1 MNEIVHA
8 LDRNLDREIE
18 TRRSL
23 LELVELEGRTIQAGD
38 HEELDHTLAQIRET
52 LAGLTPIEE
61 ERSELLE
68 RIAAVL
74 GSDAQIATLT
84 EIAHAVGGDAGSDL
98 LAKRD
103 ELRRILRE
111 TLARNRQNQYLLR
124 FASGMVSETIDMLM
138 AGPAPAAKKTYGPTG
153 STGNPDRQ
161 GALFRARV

>member
-38 HEELDHTLAQIRET
+38 HEELDQTLAQIRET

-68 RIAAVL
+68 RT
-74 GSDAQIATLT
+74 STL
-84 EIAHAVGGDAGSDL
+84 L
-98 LAKRD
+98 
-103 ELRRILRE
+103 
-111 TLARNRQNQYLLR
+111 
-124 FASGMVSETIDMLM
+124 
-138 AGPAPAAKKTYGPTG
+138 
-153 STGNPDRQ
+153 Q
-161 GALFRARV
+161 G